1 MYITTFLLFISNWT
15 VSAQESRP
23 NLFDSDSN
31 NPGVLVFEVSRGS
44 LMVQVYTLT
53 KLQQVMG
60 HSNMTV
66 SLGYLRNL
74 ELPTLTMED
83 MPVISQW

>member
-1 MYITTFLLFISNWT
+1 MIEDNQTLYSFRHTGAI
-15 VSAQESRP
+15 
-23 NLFDSDSN
+23 D
-31 NPGVLVFEVSRGS
+31 VFQRTGS
-44 LMVQVYTLT
+44 LT
-53 KLQQVMG
+53 KLQRVMG

-83 MPVISQW
+83 MPVLNQG

>member
-1 MYITTFLLFISNWT
+1 MKTTKHSIH
-15 VSAQESRP
+15 
-23 NLFDSDSN
+23 SDTKAID
-31 NPGVLVFEVSRGS
+31 VFQRTGS
-44 LMVQVYTLT
+44 LT
-53 KLQQVMG
+53 KLEQVMG

-83 MPVISQW
+83 MPVLSHG

>member
-1 MYITTFLLFISNWT
+1 MDCIFNGQELELLTRFKKALDEGWIPDNQTLYSFRHT
-15 VSAQESRP
+15 GAI
-23 NLFDSDSN
+23 D
-31 NPGVLVFEVSRGS
+31 VFQRTGS
-44 LMVQVYTLT
+44 LT

-83 MPVISQW
+83 MPVLNHG

>member
-1 MYITTFLLFISNWT
+1 MIEDNQTLYSFRHTGAI
-15 VSAQESRP
+15 
-23 NLFDSDSN
+23 D
-31 NPGVLVFEVSRGS
+31 VFQRTGS
-44 LMVQVYTLT
+44 LT

-60 HSNMTV
+60 YSNMTV

-83 MPVISQW
+83 MPVLNHG

>member
-1 MYITTFLLFISNWT
+1 MIEDNQTLYSFRHTGAI
-15 VSAQESRP
+15 E
-23 NLFDSDSN
+23 
-31 NPGVLVFEVSRGS
+31 VFQRTGS
-44 LMVQVYTLT
+44 LT

-83 MPVISQW
+83 MPKVDEFLKAKKHCEHD

>member
-1 MYITTFLLFISNWT
+1 MIEDNQTLYSFRHTGAI
-15 VSAQESRP
+15 
-23 NLFDSDSN
+23 D
-31 NPGVLVFEVSRGS
+31 VFQRTGS
-44 LMVQVYTLT
+44 LT

-83 MPVISQW
+83 MPVLNHG

>member
-1 MYITTFLLFISNWT
+1 
-15 VSAQESRP
+15 
-23 NLFDSDSN
+23 
-31 NPGVLVFEVSRGS
+31 
-44 LMVQVYTLT
+44 
-53 KLQQVMG
+53 MG

-83 MPVISQW
+83 VPVLTVVELVGLRVRILCVQIAPT

>member
-1 MYITTFLLFISNWT
+1 MIEDNQTLYSFRHTGAI
-15 VSAQESRP
+15 
-23 NLFDSDSN
+23 D
-31 NPGVLVFEVSRGS
+31 VFQRTGS
-44 LMVQVYTLT
+44 LT

-66 SLGYLRNL
+66 SLRYLRNL

-83 MPVISQW
+83 MPVLNHG

>member
-1 MYITTFLLFISNWT
+1 MKIGLGLQGALLDKAKEQSNLIEDNQT
-15 VSAQESRP
+15 LYSFRHTGAI
-23 NLFDSDSN
+23 N
-31 NPGVLVFEVSRGS
+31 VFQRTGS
-44 LMVQVYTLT
+44 LT

-74 ELPTLTMED
+74 ELPALTMED
-83 MPVISQW
+83 MPVLNHG

>member
-1 MYITTFLLFISNWT
+1 MKLKTPHNRYYFGTLWSRYKEQSNMIEDNQT
-15 VSAQESRP
+15 LYSFRHTGAI
-23 NLFDSDSN
+23 D
-31 NPGVLVFEVSRGS
+31 VFQRTGS
-44 LMVQVYTLT
+44 LT

-83 MPVISQW
+83 MPV